1 MIDLADKAENYEER
15 TAMLN
20 TLEARLVD
28 VNLALQKISDGNYG
42 KCEVS
47 GEMIE
52 EDRLMANPAARTCKA
67 HMNS

>member
-1 MIDLADKAENYEER
+1 
-15 TAMLN
+15 MLN

-47 GEMIE
+47 GEIE
-52 EDRLMANPAARTCKA
+52 GRPAHGKPSCADIQKLT
-67 HMNS
+67 